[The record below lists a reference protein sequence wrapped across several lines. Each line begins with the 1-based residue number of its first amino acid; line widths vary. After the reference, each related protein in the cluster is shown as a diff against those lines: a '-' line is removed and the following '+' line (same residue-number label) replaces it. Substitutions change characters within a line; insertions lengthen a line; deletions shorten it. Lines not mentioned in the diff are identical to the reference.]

1 MTKEEF
7 LKDFDDINFM
17 YNNAMMKDS
26 LERHIDDLLESEFEK
41 IIDELETE
49 KKNYIKVIGRCG
61 YTEGIGYAIQTLNER
76 KEGDLNE

>member
-49 KKNYIKVIGRCG
+49 KKNYIKVVGRCG

-76 KEGDLNE
+76 KEGDLNV

>member
-26 LERHIDDLLESEFEK
+26 LERHIDELLENEYENIASSVSEYCEK
-41 IIDELETE
+41 HGIYDWGIIDFI
-49 KKNYIKVIGRCG
+49 KNGG
-61 YTEGIGYAIQTLNER
+61 
-76 KEGDLNE
+76 KE